1 MAVAPAA
8 NAADFHPFPTIRMNR
23 RSPAL
28 LLLILLPILF
38 AACAGLGSL
47 AAAIQPPTFRVAEGR
62 EAEIRLLGPSTQHP
76 LGGAAVRLWA
86 DVTNPNPFGIVLNSL
101 EGTLVLEDTRAAT
114 IDFPWGMPL
123 IGGQDTIIPL
133 DVAISFADLP
143 GLGNVLPRAVTGGSV
158 DYSLDGTVT
167 VDAGLLGRPS
177 FGPMNLLRGAIRT
190 RR

>member
-1 MAVAPAA
+1 MSR
-8 NAADFHPFPTIRMNR
+8 FS
-23 RSPAL
+23 RSL
-28 LLLILLPILF
+28 LLLLVVPLLLSG
-38 AACAGLGSL
+38 CASLGSL
-47 AAAIQPPTFRVAEGR
+47 TAAIQPPAFRVADGY

-76 LGGAAVRLWA
+76 LGAAAIRLWA
-86 DVTNPNPFGIVLNSL
+86 DVSNPNPFGIVLSSL
-101 EGTLVLEDTRAAT
+101 QGTLVLEDTRAAT

-123 IGGQDTIIPL
+123 VAGQDTVIPL
-133 DVAISFADLP
+133 DVSVSFADLP

-177 FGPMNLLRGAIRT
+177 FGPTNLLSGQIRT